1 MGKLA
6 LLFVMVA
13 VLGGSLLT
21 FRTRMN
27 ANETDNE
34 RRDVQGDLL
43 ARDAA
48 TSGHG
53 LVLNA
58 MLGTD
63 GFNSSLGFDDRDV
76 RDGRFTVD
84 NYSVVGD
91 TAFVEVTG
99 HSGGATHTIR
109 SKYEWDPMD
118 FPGPIWL
125 DVPYATADID
135 PGAGIDGG
143 PDALPVHYDDRRYNE
158 LGLGSLLP
166 WDTMEDNLTS
176 EFAGASGPGGDFQ
189 ASDMLGSGYLEDLN
203 TADASD
209 LYYAALGAMG
219 VTDVTVP
226 GPVTITSTT
235 QNFGS
240 TPKIVRITGSLELGS
255 NGHLIGAGILVVEGP
270 IEMSWSSASLT
281 WDGIVLVHSD
291 ENYLPINLSEGT
303 VDINGTLVVDHQAM
317 PPGGH
322 MDLTVMREDD
332 GSWSSPEGTT
342 GVVAPWTSAFPWYQH
357 KHRFDIDVPEERTV
371 YFAEE
376 GVDRHEQWTQF
387 RSALAA
393 QGSSNVS
400 IKFKNRLNNGYASY
414 TLDIAGQPQV
424 YYGTVAN
431 GFGAFARSGDVNRTQ
446 SFRASDLRTFIVD
459 VHSLRMLKQRW
470 DGVGGCAQWPFCVG
484 RDYSRESSLYVRLYD
499 SSGHKI
505 YVGALYWHMRV
516 DEVAE
521 HNAQED
527 SLRAAIEGGAEFGT
541 NLTLGPGV
549 DIGFD
554 MDAIEA
560 IGTRLGFDG
569 DEVINRGSWT
579 EHTTAR
585 EYRAQGVGAGVGGGP
600 GRGALPPS
608 PPPPMVT
615 LCHTSGGPNETLVLP
630 EPEAVPHLLHGDP
643 LGAC

>member
-58 MLGTD
+58 MIGTD
-63 GFNSSLGFDDRDV
+63 GFNSSLGFTDRDV

-84 NYSVVGD
+84 NYSVMGD
-91 TAFVEVTG
+91 TAFVTVTG

-125 DVPYATADID
+125 DVPYATADVD
-135 PGAGIDGG
+135 PGVTIDGG
-143 PDALPVHYDDRRYNE
+143 PDGLPVHFDDRRYDE
-158 LGLGSLLP
+158 LDLDELLP
-166 WDTMEDNLTS
+166 WDTMEDNLIA

-189 ASDMLGSGYLEDLN
+189 ASDMQGSGYLDDLN
-203 TADASD
+203 AADASD

-219 VTDVTVP
+219 VMDVTIP
-226 GPVTITSTT
+226 GPLVITSTT
-235 QNFGS
+235 QNFGP

-255 NGHLIGAGILVVEGP
+255 NGHLMGTGILIVEGP
-270 IEMSWSSASLT
+270 IDMSWSSASLT

-322 MDLTVMREDD
+322 MDLTIMREDD

-342 GVVAPWTSAFPWYQH
+342 GVVAPWSSDFPWYQH
-357 KHRFDIDVPEERTV
+357 KHRFDIDLPEERTV

-376 GVDRHEQWTQF
+376 GADRHEQWTQF

-400 IKFKNRLNNGYASY
+400 IKFKNRSKDGYASY

-459 VHSLRMLKQRW
+459 VHSLRMLRQRW
-470 DGVGGCAQWPFCVG
+470 DGDGCVQWPFCVG
-484 RDYSRESSLYVRLYD
+484 RDRRRERSLYIRLYD
-499 SSGHKI
+499 SSGDKI
-505 YVGALYWHMRV
+505 YEGALYWHMRE
-516 DEVAE
+516 DEVDE
-521 HNAQED
+521 HNAQEAA
-527 SLRAAIEGGAEFGT
+527 LRAAIEGGAEFGT

-554 MDAIEA
+554 MDAIKA
-560 IGTRLGFDG
+560 IGSRLGFDG

-585 EYRAQGVGAGVGGGP
+585 EFRALGIDAGVGGGP
-600 GRGALPPS
+600 
-608 PPPPMVT
+608 
-615 LCHTSGGPNETLVLP
+615 SGGGPPTAPGGFPICHLGATIFVFPGELP
-630 EPEAVPHLLHGDP
+630 RHMSHGDT
-643 LGAC
+643 LGPCR